1 MKIPNKRE
9 LQQIAFNHLSD
20 IDFQDFMDLH
30 KKCTTKPF
38 SFLVIDPTIVSDNP
52 SRFGKDFLER
62 IWKLTMKIDD
72 KIKNEKLKYFVNR
85 KSAKIS
91 SLSSGKIDKYEFLTG
106 KKFCLLFKGK

>member
-9 LQQIAFNHLSD
+9 LQQTAFNHLSD

-38 SFLVIDPTIVSDNP
+38 FFLVIDPTIVSDNP

-62 IWKLTMKIDD
+62 IQKLTMKIDD
-72 KIKNEKLKYFVNR
+72 KIKNEKLKYLIENQE
-85 KSAKIS
+85 
-91 SLSSGKIDKYEFLTG
+91 KYRHYHLEKLINMNFLQG